1 MVLVDSEASE
11 ALGAAE
17 AAHSEVA
24 AHRVDG
30 KAFKLQVLTLL
41 DSNSHMGKE
50 YFLEI
55 EHGIIV
61 YVDFKTNRGKVKE
74 FVVKLLCEVKEE
86 WHEIIRFD
94 SGHNCPHKDI
104 LNTQGKVIRKI
115 WYEFL
120 DNSQALTMAIT
131 DIKEHFEFYRE
142 RYVKWLKT
150 QDKE

>member
-1 MVLVDSEASE
+1 MGWVDSEALE
-11 ALGAAE
+11 ALGAAG
-17 AAHSEVA
+17 AAHLEVA
-24 AHRVDG
+24 ALPAG
-30 KAFKLQVLTLL
+30 GEAFKLQVLVLL
-41 DSNSHMGKE
+41 DLNSHMGKE

-55 EHGIIV
+55 EEGVIV

>member
-1 MVLVDSEASE
+1 M
-11 ALGAAE
+11 
-17 AAHSEVA
+17 EVA
-24 AHRVDG
+24 ALPDDG
-30 KAFKLQVLTLL
+30 KAFKLQVLVIL

-55 EHGIIV
+55 EQGIIV

-74 FVVKLLCEVKEE
+74 FVVKLLCEIKEE
-86 WHEIIRFD
+86 WYEIIRFD

-104 LNTQGKVIRKI
+104 LNTQGKVTRKI

-120 DNSQALTMAIT
+120 DNSQALTTAIT